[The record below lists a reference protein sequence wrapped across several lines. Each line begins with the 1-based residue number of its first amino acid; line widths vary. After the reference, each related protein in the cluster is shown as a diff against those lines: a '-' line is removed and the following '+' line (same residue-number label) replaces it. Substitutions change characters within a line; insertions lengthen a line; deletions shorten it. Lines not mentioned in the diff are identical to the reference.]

1 MLAAADCEAQA
12 YPNKPVRIVVPS
24 APGGN
29 IDLVA
34 RAVAQKLTASLGQ
47 QIIVEPRPGASN
59 LIGTQFVA
67 KSAPDGYTLLAIA
80 NTFAAAPSLVPSPG
94 YDPLKDFAGITQ
106 TCLVP
111 QVLVVHPSL
120 AARTVKELIALAK
133 AHPGELAYGS
143 AGVGA
148 TAHVA
153 AELFARQAGV
163 KMLHVPYKGQSLML
177 VDLVGGQIML
187 TFDQISTSMPYINA
201 GRMRALGVTSAKR
214 SPVFPELPTIAE
226 AGLPGYESA
235 TYNGILAP
243 AGTPREILVRLH
255 GDIALAVQ
263 DQEMKARF
271 LQQGVELVA
280 SPSPEAFTQFLRN
293 DVAKMAKLA
302 RDAGLKPE

>member
-1 MLAAADCEAQA
+1 
-12 YPNKPVRIVVPS
+12 VVPS

-34 RAVAQKLTASLGQ
+34 RVVAQKLTVSLGQ

-67 KSAPDGYTLLAIA
+67 KAAPDGYTLLAIA
-80 NTFAAAPSLVPSPG
+80 NTFAAAPSLVPNPG
-94 YDPLKDFAGITQ
+94 YDPLKDFIGATQ

-120 AARTVKELIALAK
+120 SAKSVKELITLAK

-153 AELFARQAGV
+153 AELFARQSGI
-163 KMLHVPYKGQSLML
+163 KMLHVPYKGQSPML
-177 VDLVGGQIML
+177 IDLVGGQIML

-214 SPVFPELPTIAE
+214 SPLYPNLPTIAE
-226 AGLPGYESA
+226 AGVPGYESA

-243 AGTPREILVRLH
+243 AGTPREIVARLH
-255 GDIALAVQ
+255 ADIAQGLQ
-263 DQEMKARF
+263 DPDVKARF
-271 LQQGVELVA
+271 LQQGVELLTSA
-280 SPSPEAFTQFLRN
+280 SPDAFTAFLRA